1 MKLCIQMFSKQ
12 FILFFFYF
20 LSNLI
25 TKERI
30 CQLLPPR
37 FKMADH
43 SIENITTNLVNP
55 FESVWD

>member
-1 MKLCIQMFSKQ
+1 MHTDVIKTIKS
-12 FILFFFYF
+12 FFF

-30 CQLLPPR
+30 CQLLSPR
-37 FKMADH
+37 FKMTDH
-43 SIENITTNLVNP
+43 SIENITTNLVNL